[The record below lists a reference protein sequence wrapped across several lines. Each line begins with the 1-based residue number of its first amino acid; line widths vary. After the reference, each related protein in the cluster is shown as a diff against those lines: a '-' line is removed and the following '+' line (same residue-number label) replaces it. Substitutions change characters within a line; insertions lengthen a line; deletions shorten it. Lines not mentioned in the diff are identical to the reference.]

1 MTILI
6 AAGIFT
12 SIVLLL
18 EGIYFAFRATQR
30 LRAEK
35 RLRRRLGKLY
45 TSGHIIETIEI
56 LQKRNLS
63 EVPWL
68 NRILL
73 RISRFR
79 RLNEL
84 LLEQAN
90 VQSPLGVFLMLA
102 IILAFVG
109 FWVSLRYTANY
120 LLALVGALFFG
131 MLPVFYLRVKKR
143 KRMARF
149 QEQLPNALEL
159 IARSLRAGHAFSG
172 GIKMVADEFADP
184 IGPEFDK
191 TVDEINFG
199 VDFTQAL
206 KNLSSR
212 IDCDDLKYFIISV
225 TIQRETGG
233 NLTEILDN
241 IAYIIRERFKLQG
254 KVKALAAEGKFSAY
268 ILIGLPFLIALTVF
282 FLNRKYIEILL
293 IDPIGKWMIA
303 ISIIMMILGIMVI
316 KGMIKIKV

>member
-12 SIVLLL
+12 AIVLLL
-18 EGIYFAFRATQR
+18 EGSYFAFRSIQGSG
-30 LRAEK
+30 AEK
-35 RLRRRLGKLY
+35 RVRRRLGKMY
-45 TSGHIIETIEI
+45 ADGRISETMGI
-56 LQKRNLS
+56 LQNKNLS
-63 EVPWL
+63 GVPWL

-73 RISRFR
+73 RMSRFR

-90 VQSPLGVFLMLA
+90 VQYTLGVFILVA
-102 IILAFVG
+102 AILALVG
-109 FWVSLRYTANY
+109 FLVSFRYTSNY

-131 MLPVFYLRVKKR
+131 MLPVFYLRRKKR
-143 KRMARF
+143 KRMERF

-172 GIKMVADEFADP
+172 GLKMVADEFADP

-225 TIQRETGG
+225 TLQRETGG

-241 IAYIIRERFKLQG
+241 IAFLIRERFKLQG

-268 ILIGLPFLIALTVF
+268 ILIGLPIFIALAVF
-282 FLNRKYIEILL
+282 FLNRGYINILL
-293 IDPIGKWMIA
+293 TDPIGKGLIA
-303 ISIIMMILGIMVI
+303 AAIIMMILGMIVI
-316 KGMIKIKV
+316 KGMINIKV